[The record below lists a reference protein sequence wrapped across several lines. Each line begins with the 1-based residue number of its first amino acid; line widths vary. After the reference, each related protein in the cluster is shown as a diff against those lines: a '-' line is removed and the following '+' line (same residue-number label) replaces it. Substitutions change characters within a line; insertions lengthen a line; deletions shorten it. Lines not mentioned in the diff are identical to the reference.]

1 MIEEANEQRFRQR
14 ESDLLG
20 RVQSSQLS
28 FRSDHARRHMR
39 EGFAR
44 RLLLMQTNRLTMI
57 EIAPLGRSEKLST
70 YECADLNVHVNSW
83 YVQMRGALD
92 NLSWALHYEWNL
104 LGTGSEDDVKTR
116 RSCYL
121 FTDQFRS
128 AATTKLSVVPAA
140 IEAHVIWAA
149 NFKELRDPIAHRVP
163 MYAVPGVAS
172 DDDRKQFERLNAE
185 ANEAAKLGDFDTFR
199 DKTWEAQR
207 VGTYFHVVAMSG
219 TGGIELRRLPPQLTE
234 DFEVF
239 LSIAD
244 AVVGEFELKTA

>member
-20 RVQSSQLS
+20 RVQSGQLS
-28 FRSDHARRHMR
+28 FQSDHACRHMR

-44 RLLLMQTNRLTMI
+44 RLLLMQTNRLAMI
-57 EIAPLGRSEKLST
+57 EIAPLDRTEKLST

-104 LGTGSEDDVKTR
+104 LGMGGEDDAKTR

-121 FTDQFRS
+121 FTDQFRR
-128 AATTKLSVVPAA
+128 AATTKLSVVPAVV
-140 IEAHVIWAA
+140 EAHVVWAA
-149 NFKELRDPIAHRVP
+149 SFKKLRDPIAHRVP
-163 MYAVPGVAS
+163 MYAVPGVAF
-172 DDDRKQFERLNAE
+172 DDDRKEFERLNAE
-185 ANEAAKLGDFDTFR
+185 ASEAIKLGDLGTFR

-207 VGTYFHVVAMSG
+207 VGS
-219 TGGIELRRLPPQLTE
+219 LLSRRR
-234 DFEVF
+234 D
-239 LSIAD
+239 
-244 AVVGEFELKTA
+244 VGDGWHRTAEASAAAC